1 MGFDLWPV
9 SGGPSTNCWTRL
21 SKPIVPSLMGRVR
34 IVGPGSIRKG
44 APIRLKKRVRCADF
58 VSTRLRVRCSFA
70 GAHRALVEELKDQ
83 AYGNLCNFVV
93 VFIG

>member
-1 MGFDLWPV
+1 MYWALICGKWVVLVRFA
-9 SGGPSTNCWTRL
+9 GPGYL
-21 SKPIVPSLMGRVR
+21 SPLSRVR
-34 IVGPGSIRKG
+34 IVGPGSSRKG
-44 APIRLKKRVRCADF
+44 ALIRLKKRVRCADF